1 MRTIYIRRLDGEIE
15 ICPANTYLTFLMNG
29 MVKVDAPNQAYL
41 VDKSNLEVIADEV
54 EELLDDGT

>member
-15 ICPANTYLTFLMNG
+15 ICPFNTYLTFLPNG
-29 MVKVDAPNQAYL
+29 MVKVDTPSQAYL
-41 VDKSNLEVIADEV
+41 VDKSNLEVVADEV